1 MATVSALNPEPGLA
15 NLSLIEPHTTETA
28 GGGVNEE
35 GTFSRGIQS
44 LCHASLSSLVHHI
57 NVGCAEDA
65 TVSQQR
71 RLLVAY

>member
-1 MATVSALNPEPGLA
+1 MVSVSNPDASLA
-15 NLSLIEPHTTETA
+15 NLSLNSTDGPDV
-28 GGGVNEE
+28 GGDEE

-65 TVSQQR
+65 TVSWQ
-71 RLLVAY
+71 LV